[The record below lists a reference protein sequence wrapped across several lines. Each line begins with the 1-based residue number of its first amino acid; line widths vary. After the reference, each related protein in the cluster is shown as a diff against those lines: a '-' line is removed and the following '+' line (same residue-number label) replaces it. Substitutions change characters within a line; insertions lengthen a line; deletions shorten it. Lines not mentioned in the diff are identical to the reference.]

1 MSDREILEQ
10 LNLANR
16 TDGETLDLIY
26 LLLEMSR
33 EASENERI

>member
-1 MSDREILEQ
+1 MSDKEILKQ
-10 LNLANR
+10 LDLANR

-33 EASENERI
+33 EASNNE